1 MVDGLTDREVRA
13 MFDRARDAD
22 YGELARQARDLAGT
36 LGEEPA
42 AERRVEARAQ
52 LARLRAR
59 LAQVAA
65 IDFFGAP
72 GSQAAEGLLAAL
84 EDRLREDEP
93 AEPAA
98 PADDL
103 GPLRGPDLGDA
114 PGRPRRPHRLG
125 VAGPPLRRPRGDL
138 QVRAGE
144 RVRAPAPPGGRAR
157 GARGTGRH
165 AGRTAATRTPRPER
179 PRRPRARPRPPA
191 PASPPPLTSP
201 RPVPPPA
208 PLHLPPPPSPRS
220 PSPSPPVSA
229 VSPPALPCL
238 PPPSVPRHCPACSG
252 AAPPSAP
259 PSPPA
264 GRARP
269 RPAAARGGPARA
281 ALRASLGA
289 CRRGG
294 AGGSAPCGG
303 AAGGALAPGSRG
315 GGAGRA
321 PAAPPARR
329 RGRGG
334 GGRAAD
340 PEPGELRFDMFGGE
354 FTHEGD
360 RCTFE
365 VLLARA
371 GPDDPALRAIAE
383 LVHDLDLK
391 DGRFGRPEAAG
402 LGALVEGLCAATGDD
417 AERLARGGAILDDLH
432 AYFAR
437 RRP

>member
-1 MVDGLTDREVRA
+1 MTPADDRPTAERWLLLIHQLPARPAYLRVKVWRRLQALGAAAVKNAVYALPEGERAREDFGWLLREIASGGGEAFVCEARMVDGLADREVRA
-13 MFDRARDAD
+13 LFDRARDAD

-36 LGEEPA
+36 LGEGPA

-93 AEPAA
+93 GEPAA
-98 PADDL
+98 PADDP
-103 GPLRGPDLGDA
+103 GPLRG
-114 PGRPRRPHRLG
+114 
-125 VAGPPLRRPRGDL
+125 
-138 QVRAGE
+138 
-144 RVRAPAPPGGRAR
+144 
-157 GARGTGRH
+157 
-165 AGRTAATRTPRPER
+165 RTWVT
-179 PRRPRARPRPPA
+179 
-191 PASPPPLTSP
+191 
-201 RPVPPPA
+201 
-208 PLHLPPPPSPRS
+208 
-220 PSPSPPVSA
+220 
-229 VSPPALPCL
+229 
-238 PPPSVPRHCPACSG
+238 
-252 AAPPSAP
+252 
-259 PSPPA
+259 
-264 GRARP
+264 
-269 RPAAARGGPARA
+269 
-281 ALRASLGA
+281 
-289 CRRGG
+289 RRGVHVDRI
-294 AGGSAPCGG
+294 ASAWLVRRFVDPE
-303 AAGGALAPGSRG
+303 ATFRFV
-315 GGAGRA
+315 
-321 PAAPPARR
+321 PAK
-329 RGRGG
+329 GYE
-334 GGRAAD
+334 